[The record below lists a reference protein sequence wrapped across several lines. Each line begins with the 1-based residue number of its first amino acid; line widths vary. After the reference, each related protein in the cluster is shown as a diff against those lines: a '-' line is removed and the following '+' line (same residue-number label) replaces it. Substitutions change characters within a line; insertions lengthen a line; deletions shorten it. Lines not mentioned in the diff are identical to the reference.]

1 MILLKIKSFRFLQ
14 NFLSYET
21 KSILSNHIHNFSFIH
36 ASLPHDS
43 RGRVHTQLQEF
54 AVYQLILIQITTLFA
69 KGTKET
75 AFHRVFHSVS
85 SNQTRDI
92 SSLKRWQRYCFNVAF
107 YFSSP
112 LLSISFFF
120 FPSSCFLF
128 SFFFPPSIDYR
139 YPIEDSTKLS
149 GGVRASACSFALAQC
164 PGD

>member
-21 KSILSNHIHNFSFIH
+21 KSILSIHIHNFSFIH

-112 LLSISFFF
+112 LHLFFLLPFLLFPF
-120 FPSSCFLF
+120 FPFF
-128 SFFFPPSIDYR
+128 SPFYR
-139 YPIEDSTKLS
+139 LS
-149 GGVRASACSFALAQC
+149 LPHRGFHEA
-164 PGD
+164 